1 MKKINI
7 GITVLIKEP
16 TESLF
21 TNGIKQNAISLR
33 ETFKE
38 IDIVSEVYY
47 INLGKQKDYSL
58 SPWKKYEEHII
69 NFDQSLDK
77 VDLIVCVCAGL
88 PENFAKTASEK
99 GIKLVHHIMGNEYYA
114 FSESIIFKEE
124 KESIIERE
132 KYFNQVWVSPHL
144 HESNKDLFEV
154 LYDCPALVG
163 PYVWSPS
170 FLEEHVEG
178 LKKKDDLIGRYVPSG
193 KKDKRISV
201 FEPNI
206 SVIKNCLTPIIASEK
221 AYKKKPDG
229 VDSINLFGASIV
241 KNKKVLVNFI
251 KKLEIQKNSK
261 VFFEDR
267 YPIAWALFK
276 HTDIV
281 LSHQLDCALNYLYLD
296 AAWLGYPLV
305 HNSPFM
311 KDLGLYYPDHDA
323 EVAAKN
329 IVSFI
334 ENFDDTYEQY
344 YIDSR
349 EYAKK
354 YFPAHPDNV
363 AGYKQLLIG
372 LGF

>member
-1 MKKINI
+1 MKNIRI

-33 ETFKE
+33 ETFKS
-38 IDIVSEVYY
+38 IDIVDEVYY
-47 INLGKQKDYSL
+47 INLGKQKDYSK
-58 SPWKKYEEHII
+58 SPWKKYQEHII
-69 NFDQSLDK
+69 DFEDSLEK
-77 VDLIVCVCAGL
+77 VDLIVCVCAGV
-88 PENFAKTASEK
+88 PEQYAKMASEK

-114 FSESIIFKEE
+114 FSESITFKEE
-124 KESIIERE
+124 KDSIIQRE
-132 KYFNQVWVSPHL
+132 KYYNQVWISPHL
-144 HESNKDLFEV
+144 FETNKDLFEI

-163 PYVWSPS
+163 PYIWSPS
-170 FLEEHVEG
+170 FLEEHVES
-178 LKKKDDLIGRYVPSG
+178 LKKKENLEGKYTPSG
-193 KKDKRISV
+193 KKEKRISV

-206 SVIKNCLTPIIASEK
+206 SLVKNCLTPIITTEK
-221 AYKKKPDG
+221 AYKKIPAS

-241 KNKKVLVNFI
+241 KNKKILVDFV
-251 KKLEIQKNSK
+251 KKLEIQKNNK
-261 VFFEDR
+261 IFFEDR

-305 HNSPFM
+305 HNSPYM

-323 EVAAKN
+323 EIAAKN
-329 IVSFI
+329 IVYFI
-334 ENFDDTYEQY
+334 EQFDDIYEKY
-344 YIDSR
+344 YNDSR
-349 EYAKK
+349 EFAKR
-354 YFPAHPDNV
+354 YLPTHPDNV
-363 AGYKQLLIG
+363 SGYKALIKG